1 MAMRTRLSIAL
12 VALVAAAGPALAHK
26 LKVFAGVEQ
35 AAISGYAY
43 FVGGGRARGSTVVI
57 KDARGGELYRGA
69 TDQDGRFAYVPG
81 APADYTVVIDT
92 GEGHFAE
99 IVVPSTR
106 FAGGADARAAVASA
120 HDVKAGEAPPWQN
133 APPNLPMDS
142 PLAEQRIE
150 AAVAR
155 QVRPLLERI
164 EALDARLRLADIVA
178 GISMILGLGGVALWA
193 SARRSGNGDRR

>member
-1 MAMRTRLSIAL
+1 MRNRSSIAVIL
-12 VALVAAAGPALAHK
+12 LLATAAPALAHK
-26 LKVFAGVEQ
+26 LKVFAGVEDGG
-35 AAISGYAY
+35 ISGYAY

-57 KDARGGELYRGA
+57 KDAHGGEVYRGA

-81 APADYTVVIDT
+81 APADYTVVVDT

-99 IVVPSTR
+99 AVVPSTR
-106 FAGGADARAAVASA
+106 FAGGADVRATAGSP
-120 HDVKAGEAPPWQN
+120 HEVKAGETPLRQDAPLN
-133 APPNLPMDS
+133 SPME
-142 PLAEQRIE
+142 PRLAEQRIE

-164 EALDARLRLADIVA
+164 EALDQRLRLADIVA

-193 SARRSGNGDRR
+193 SARRSGNGDPR